1 VHDAREM
8 RDYMLKM

>member
-1 VHDAREM
+1 VHDARGM